1 MFRVSVLARVGKF
14 AACGRKMDGYQE
26 LKKKVCLET
35 GSMHTVRI
43 SCLFHAAIQK
53 GMMGLRLTN
62 PQVTSKVTFSVL
74 LLYIHTEYLVVL
86 SLSGTSIQPSA
97 YKNQESHMPKS
108 AVGPTCTGVGA
119 W

>member
-1 MFRVSVLARVGKF
+1 
-14 AACGRKMDGYQE
+14 MDGYQE

-62 PQVTSKVTFSVL
+62 PQVTSKVPPSPYYY

-86 SLSGTSIQPSA
+86 SLSGTSIQ
-97 YKNQESHMPKS
+97 Y
-108 AVGPTCTGVGA
+108 
-119 W
+119 